1 MHLLTPL
8 FALALALLIPPS
20 AANTEKTIFLAP
32 QPLPIPSLQDPITDD
47 LGLERLSPEAPVLR
61 TYLNASFP
69 TEHAPSG
76 SESWFFLEDLN
87 PGQRYEVRVCWL
99 ATTKQPTAFR
109 LETYTLP
116 AILEDDP
123 ALLSAITAF
132 SASRLASVE
141 AIKPSSQ
148 DDTLASFDAA
158 HHTPPSASSPAPRDS
173 VLFLRVYAAADYFT
187 LDQDLMRSPR
197 PVPVDL
203 ILDPYLL
210 NVFPRSLVPTA
221 GWIVVVAGL
230 AWVVGGFAVRL
241 VQGVAR
247 EAEKNEEEGKKR
259 R

>member
-1 MHLLTPL
+1 MHLT
-8 FALALALLIPPS
+8 ALLSLSLLIPLS
-20 AANTEKTIFLAP
+20 TANTEKTIFIAP
-32 QPLPIPSLQDPITDD
+32 QPLPIPSQQGAVTDD
-47 LGLERLSPEAPVLR
+47 LGLERLSPEVPVLR

-69 TEHAPSG
+69 TEQAPLG

-87 PGQRYEVRVCWL
+87 PGQRYE
-99 ATTKQPTAFR
+99 QPTAFH
-109 LETYTLP
+109 LETYTLSS
-116 AILEDDP
+116 ILEDDP
-123 ALLSAITAF
+123 SLLSSITAF
-132 SASRLASVE
+132 SSSRLASLE

-148 DDTLASFDAA
+148 DDTLASFDPT
-158 HHTPPSASSPAPRDS
+158 HHEPPSTSSLAPRDS

-221 GWIVVVAGL
+221 GWLVVVAGL

-241 VQGVAR
+241 VQVLAR